1 MHLVVLPAK
10 SEHHHSQELL
20 EGALSVDSE
29 SISQAGGDDDGQT
42 VSQTLYRVKK
52 KKTIKWLSCCI
63 LDKKTKKVHSA
74 SRKTAF

>member
-42 VSQTLYRVKK
+42 VSQNLYRVKK
-52 KKTIKWLSCCI
+52 KKQLNGFHA
-63 LDKKTKKVHSA
+63 V
-74 SRKTAF
+74 F

>member
-42 VSQTLYRVKK
+42 VSQNLYRVKK
-52 KKTIKWLSCCI
+52 
-63 LDKKTKKVHSA
+63 TKNN
-74 SRKTAF
+74 